1 METVKFELSGE
12 EVNALVA
19 LLDISVKSS
28 GLQSVKAA
36 TVLVGKIEA
45 AVAEAQQPEAELA

>member
-36 TVLVGKIEA
+36 TVLVEKIEA
-45 AVAEAQQPEAELA
+45 AVAEAQQPEAE